1 MSSLLLFTLI
11 LAILFLAALV
21 KATLGFGESLLGIPL
36 LTLLLGIQVAT
47 PLLSLIAA
55 VITVMIVMKRWQQI
69 DLQVTWRLLL
79 AAIIGIPFGVWGL
92 KTMPADLLTMGL
104 GGLIIFVGLY
114 NLLRPTFRSLKASYW
129 VYLFGFV
136 AGIFGGAYGTASPP
150 VLVYGA
156 MRRWPPDQF
165 RVTLQG
171 FFLPVSILILIGH
184 ASAGLWTTQVLQLF
198 AMSIPIMM
206 LAFWA
211 GGQLSEKLPTHQF
224 ERLVYVGLVVIGIT
238 LLV

>member
-1 MSSLLLFTLI
+1 MSSSLLIILI

-55 VITVMIVMKRWQQI
+55 VITVMIVMKSWQQI
-69 DLQVTWRLLL
+69 DLQVTWRLLV
-79 AAIIGIPFGVWGL
+79 AAVIGIPLGVWGL
-92 KTMPADLLTMGL
+92 KTMPADWLTMGL
-104 GGLIIFVGLY
+104 GVLIIFVGLY
-114 NLLRPTFRSLKASYW
+114 NLLKPTLKSLEASYW

-136 AGIFGGAYGTASPP
+136 AGVFGGAYGTASPP

-156 MRRWPPDQF
+156 MRRWTPDRF

-171 FFLPVSILILIGH
+171 FFLPVSILILISH
-184 ASAGLWTTQVLQLF
+184 ASAGLWTIQVLQLF
-198 AMSIPIMM
+198 AMSIPIMIF
-206 LAFWA
+206 AFWA
-211 GGQLSEKLPTHQF
+211 GSLLNERLPTQQF
-224 ERLVYVGLVVIGIT
+224 ERLVYIGLVIIGIT